1 VRLRHWTRLAV
12 VLATLAIAAGCT
24 IGSGRSQPD
33 RGFGRGNTPSRED
46 VESVVRDALA
56 DVERY
61 WTSTYPQLSGGE
73 AFQPLRGGSKPY
85 TRRDPPPPCGEQPV
99 QYQPNAFY
107 CPDGDFIAWDAE
119 LLVPRLQADFGALLV
134 AVVMAH
140 EYGHAI
146 QARLNLLSQP
156 TIVAEQQADCF
167 AGGWI
172 GDVSAGHSRRFANL
186 APDELD
192 RTLGGILMLRDQ
204 PGVAAQAP
212 QAHGNA
218 FDRVRALQEGV
229 EQGVSRCQAYRA
241 GNLPVTEV
249 PFTSARDAATGG
261 DLPYDQ
267 AVTLLSE
274 DIQSFWTR
282 VFPQLAG
289 RPWET
294 LRVRTF
300 DPADPPRCEGRQ
312 QSDKAAFSCTAEAY
326 VAFDGRELGPALHER
341 IGDNAVGMLLAGLF
355 AQAAQER
362 RGRSIDGRE
371 GQLAVDCL
379 AGWWMYDVLHRG
391 NDTRIRL
398 SPGDLDEAVAALLAF
413 GRSGAADRPTAFDRI
428 AAFRNGVLQ
437 GRAAC

>member
-1 VRLRHWTRLAV
+1 VRRRTWTLVVV
-12 VLATLAIAAGCT
+12 VLAIVGAGCT
-24 IGSGRSQPD
+24 IGPGQSPRD
-33 RGFGRGNTPSRED
+33 RTDGGFGRGGTASRQEI
-46 VESVVRDALA
+46 EKVVTDAIA

-61 WTSTYPQLSGGE
+61 WTATLPGLTDGGT
-73 AFQPLRGGSKPY
+73 FQPLRGGAKPY
-85 TRRDPPPPCGEQPV
+85 TRRDPPPPCGPQPG

-107 CPDGDFIAWDAE
+107 CPEGDFIAWDAE
-119 LLVPRLQADFGALLV
+119 LLVPRLHADFGALLV

-172 GDVSAGHSRRFANL
+172 GDIAAGNSRRFAL
-186 APDELD
+186 VPDELD

-229 EQGVSRCQAYRA
+229 QQGASRCLAYRA

-267 AVTLLSE
+267 AVALLSD
-274 DIQSFWTR
+274 DIASFWTR
-282 VFPQLAG
+282 VFPQLGG
-289 RPWET
+289 RPWEP

-300 DPADPPRCEGRQ
+300 DPADPPRCERRPPP
-312 QSDKAAFSCTAEAY
+312 DRAAFTCTAEGY
-326 VAFDGRELGPALHER
+326 VAFEGREFGPALHER

-355 AQAAQER
+355 AQVAQER
-362 RGRSIDGRE
+362 RGRPVDGRE

-379 AGWWMYDVLHRG
+379 AGWWMFDVLHRG
-391 NDTRIRL
+391 DDTRIRL

-413 GRSGAADRPTAFDRI
+413 GRSEAADRPSAFDRI

-437 GRAAC
+437 GQRAC